1 MNRRLHT
8 FFLWNWAY
16 GVSPKYLLMKY
27 NCASLVLG
35 TEKMTALFRA
45 IVIAI
50 MMTMCS
56 CTDAVYDDSDV
67 RSGIADLNDRV
78 SKLETL
84 CAQMNSNIGALKE
97 IVDALQGKEYIENV
111 TPLSDNQGYIF
122 TFSSGKSVI
131 VYNGT
136 DGKDGVTPRFKIE
149 DGMWY
154 VSYDDCVSWELL
166 GKATGD
172 DGADAGIVSVTED
185 DDCVHFE
192 ISDGTVITIAKRM
205 PLALSFD
212 SEDVAITTGGASKIV
227 CYTLT
232 GVSENVVVKALA
244 QDGWKAVV
252 TRTSATSGSIGI
264 TAPEPIVES
273 EVIVLVCDGS
283 NMTMGAINCMKSTIL
298 IAKENY
304 QTDFHGGNIEIP
316 VKANTAYSV
325 SLPAGAASWITNV
338 STKSF
343 TESTLNLC
351 VSENETACVRRA
363 VISLTDDYSGA
374 VIKTFSVTQSGDP
387 DKAADSIE
395 LIVENPGQLS
405 LLLEPYQK
413 SEIKKMKL
421 YGNLN
426 DADCDVICKEMTA
439 LEELDLSE
447 LAETEIA
454 EGRFEGSS
462 IKRVALPN
470 TLTVIPASYFK
481 NSSLERVSIPSS
493 VKTIGKSAFEN
504 CSSLKDV
511 VLPEDSGLTAI
522 GESAF
527 RNCSS
532 ITSFYMPGSVSE
544 YGEDMFYGCSSLAS
558 FSGPNAKE
566 NGSFIIIDN
575 EVKCHAP
582 GYDWPYVD
590 QWGLSLKKI
599 VPPDYVTKDYWC
611 KDTEWYRFREDAES
625 ICYENNGGYKTK
637 ILWIP
642 GKNTRFEGKD
652 RDMALFSSVSDLL
665 YIYLNCES
673 IPEYLGSPGY
683 PWKFAGPDCLT
694 DAEKLLTVELG
705 PDVRQIGRCIIGSP
719 NLTTVH
725 LNEGLERI
733 YDQSICFLNSLQELR
748 IPDSVEY
755 LGFYCLMHCFNLRK
769 LYLGKGL
776 KYIDEYVL
784 STIFGQGQN
793 HLENLYIAAPVPP
806 EGYAIQTINPECKI
820 HVPAE
825 SLDLY
830 LANDN
835 WSIYA
840 SQIEGYDFTDF
851 DFNAAE

>member
-1 MNRRLHT
+1 
-8 FFLWNWAY
+8 
-16 GVSPKYLLMKY
+16 
-27 NCASLVLG
+27 
-35 TEKMTALFRA
+35 
-45 IVIAI
+45 
-50 MMTMCS
+50 
-56 CTDAVYDDSDV
+56 
-67 RSGIADLNDRV
+67 
-78 SKLETL
+78 
-84 CAQMNSNIGALKE
+84 
-97 IVDALQGKEYIENV
+97 
-111 TPLSDNQGYIF
+111 
-122 TFSSGKSVI
+122 
-131 VYNGT
+131 
-136 DGKDGVTPRFKIE
+136 
-149 DGMWY
+149 
-154 VSYDDCVSWELL
+154 
-166 GKATGD
+166 
-172 DGADAGIVSVTED
+172 
-185 DDCVHFE
+185 
-192 ISDGTVITIAKRM
+192 M
-205 PLALSFD
+205 PLAISFD
-212 SEDVAITTGGASKIV
+212 SDDVAITTGGAGKTV
-227 CYTLT
+227 GYTLT

-298 IAKENY
+298 IAQENY

-343 TESTLNLC
+343 SESTLNLC

-363 VISLTDDYSGA
+363 VISLTDDSGT

-426 DADCDVICKEMTA
+426 DADYDVICKEMTV
-439 LEELDLSE
+439 LEDLDLSE
-447 LAETEIA
+447 VLETEIA

-462 IKRVALPN
+462 IKRVALPKA
-470 TLTVIPASYFK
+470 LTAIPASCFK
-481 NSSLERVSIPSS
+481 DSSLEQVSIPSS

-511 VLPEDSGLTAI
+511 ALQEESGLTTI

-544 YGEDMFYGCSSLAS
+544 YGEDLFYGCSSLAS
-558 FSGPNAKE
+558 FSGPNAEE

-582 GYDWPYVD
+582 GYDWPYVN

-611 KDTEWYRFREDAES
+611 KDTEWYRFREDAETVY
-625 ICYENNGGYKTK
+625 CYRGEEYNTK
-637 ILWIP
+637 ILFIP
-642 GKNTRFEGKD
+642 GKETKLIGD
-652 RDMALFSSVSDLL
+652 VSFMSTMNSLI
-665 YIYLNCES
+665 YIYLNCEY
-673 IPEYLGSPGY
+673 IPRNVSDNHGY
-683 PWKFAGPDCLT
+683 PWKFAGPDCIT
-694 DAEKLLTVELG
+694 HAENLLTVEFG
-705 PDVRQIGRCIIGSP
+705 PDVRQIGRCIVTAP
-719 NLTTVH
+719 NLTRIQ

-784 STIFGQGQN
+784 STVFGQGQN

-806 EGYAIQTINPECKI
+806 DGYAIQTINPECKI
-820 HVPAE
+820 YVPAE
-825 SLDLY
+825 SLELY

>member
-1 MNRRLHT
+1 M
-8 FFLWNWAY
+8 
-16 GVSPKYLLMKY
+16 
-27 NCASLVLG
+27 
-35 TEKMTALFRA
+35 
-45 IVIAI
+45 
-50 MMTMCS
+50 
-56 CTDAVYDDSDV
+56 YDDSSV
-67 RSGIADLNDRV
+67 RNSIADLNDRV

-84 CAQMNSNIGALKE
+84 CDRMNSNISALKE
-97 IVDALQGKEYIENV
+97 IVDAIQGKEYIENV

-122 TFSSGKSVI
+122 TFSSGKSVT
-131 VYNGT
+131 VYNGK

-149 DGMWY
+149 ERMWY
-154 VSYDDCVSWELL
+154 VSYDDGVSWELL

-172 DGADAGIVSVTED
+172 DGADAGIVSVTEET
-185 DDCVHFE
+185 DCVHFE

-205 PLALSFD
+205 PLTISFD
-212 SEDVAITTGGASKIV
+212 NDDVAITIGGVSRTIG
-227 CYTLT
+227 YTLA
-232 GVSENVVVKALA
+232 GASENVVVKALA
-244 QDGWKAVV
+244 QDGWKAMVN
-252 TRTSATSGSIGI
+252 RSSATTGSIAI

-283 NMTMGAINCMKSTIL
+283 NMTMGSINCMKSTIL

-325 SLPAGAASWITNV
+325 LLPAGAASWITNV
-338 STKSF
+338 ATKSF
-343 TESTLNLC
+343 TESTLSLC

-363 VISLTDDYSGA
+363 VISLTDEYSGS

-421 YGNLN
+421 YGTLN
-426 DADCDVICKEMTA
+426 DADYNVICKEMTA

-447 LAETEIA
+447 VSEIEIA
-454 EGRFEGSS
+454 EGRFENSS

-470 TLTVIPASYFK
+470 TLTVIPASCFK
-481 NSSLERVSIPSS
+481 SSSLEQVSIPSS
-493 VKTIGKSAFEN
+493 VKTIGKSAFEK
-504 CSSLKDV
+504 CSALKEV
-511 VLPEDSGLTAI
+511 VLPEDSGLTTI

-532 ITSFYMPGSVSE
+532 IKSFYMPGSVAE
-544 YGEDMFYGCSSLAS
+544 YGEDLFYGCSSLAS

-582 GYDWPYVD
+582 GYDWPYVN

-611 KDTEWYRFREDAES
+611 KDTEWYRFREDAETVY
-625 ICYENNGGYKTK
+625 CYRGEEYKTK
-637 ILWIP
+637 VLWIP
-642 GKNTRFEGKD
+642 GKETKLIGGASFMSTMNS
-652 RDMALFSSVSDLL
+652 LV
-665 YIYLNCES
+665 YIYLNCEYVPGN
-673 IPEYLGSPGY
+673 IADNPGY
-683 PWKFAGPDCLT
+683 PWKFGGPDCIT
-694 DAEKLLTVELG
+694 HAENLLTVELG
-705 PDVRQIGRCIIGSP
+705 PDVRQIGRCVVTAP
-719 NLTTVH
+719 NLKRVQ

-784 STIFGQGQN
+784 STVFGQGQN

-806 EGYAIQTINPECKI
+806 GGYAIQTINPECKI

-825 SLDLY
+825 SLEQY

>member
-1 MNRRLHT
+1 MKCNCIWSV
-8 FFLWNWAY
+8 WNY
-16 GVSPKYLLMKY
+16 GNVK
-27 NCASLVLG
+27 
-35 TEKMTALFRA
+35 TLFK
-45 IVIAI
+45 VTVFVT
-50 MMTMCS
+50 MLSMCS
-56 CTDAVYDDSDV
+56 CSGEMYDDSSV
-67 RSGIADLNDRV
+67 RNSIADLNDRV

-84 CAQMNSNIGALKE
+84 CDRMNSNISALKE
-97 IVDALQGKEYIENV
+97 IVDAIQGKEYIENV

-122 TFSSGKSVI
+122 TFSSGKSVT
-131 VYNGT
+131 VYNGK

-149 DGMWY
+149 ERMWY
-154 VSYDDCVSWELL
+154 VSYDDGVSWELL
-166 GKATGD
+166 GKATGY
-172 DGADAGIVSVTED
+172 DGADAGIVSVTEET
-185 DDCVHFE
+185 DCVHFE

-205 PLALSFD
+205 PLTISFD
-212 SEDVAITTGGASKIV
+212 NDDVAITIGGVSRTIG
-227 CYTLT
+227 YTLA
-232 GVSENVVVKALA
+232 GASENVVVKALA
-244 QDGWKAVV
+244 QDGWKAMVN
-252 TRTSATSGSIGI
+252 RSSATTGSIAI

-283 NMTMGAINCMKSTIL
+283 NMTMGSINCMKSTIL

-325 SLPAGAASWITNV
+325 LLPAGAASWITNV
-338 STKSF
+338 ATKSF
-343 TESTLNLC
+343 TESTLSLC

-363 VISLTDDYSGA
+363 VISLTDEYSGS

-421 YGNLN
+421 YGTLN
-426 DADCDVICKEMTA
+426 DADYNVICKEMTA

-447 LAETEIA
+447 VSEIEIA
-454 EGRFEGSS
+454 EGRFENSS

-470 TLTVIPASYFK
+470 TLTVIPASCFK
-481 NSSLERVSIPSS
+481 SSSLEQVSIPSS
-493 VKTIGKSAFEN
+493 VKTIGKSAFEK
-504 CSSLKDV
+504 CSALKEV
-511 VLPEDSGLTAI
+511 VLPEDSGLTTI

-532 ITSFYMPGSVSE
+532 IKSFYMPGSVAE
-544 YGEDMFYGCSSLAS
+544 YGEDLFYGCSSLAS

-582 GYDWPYVD
+582 GYDWPYVN

-611 KDTEWYRFREDAES
+611 KDTEWYRFREDAETVY
-625 ICYENNGGYKTK
+625 CYRGEEYKTK
-637 ILWIP
+637 VLWIP
-642 GKNTRFEGKD
+642 GKETKLIGGASFMSTMNS
-652 RDMALFSSVSDLL
+652 LV
-665 YIYLNCES
+665 YIYLNCEYVPGN
-673 IPEYLGSPGY
+673 IADNPGY
-683 PWKFAGPDCLT
+683 PWKFGGPDCIT
-694 DAEKLLTVELG
+694 HAENLLTVELG
-705 PDVRQIGRCIIGSP
+705 PDVRQIGRCVVTAP
-719 NLTTVH
+719 NLKRVQ

-784 STIFGQGQN
+784 STVFGQGQN

-806 EGYAIQTINPECKI
+806 GGYAIQTINPECKI

-825 SLDLY
+825 SLEQY

>member
-1 MNRRLHT
+1 MKCNCIWSV
-8 FFLWNWAY
+8 WNY
-16 GVSPKYLLMKY
+16 GNVK
-27 NCASLVLG
+27 
-35 TEKMTALFRA
+35 TLFK
-45 IVIAI
+45 VTVFVT
-50 MMTMCS
+50 MLSMCS
-56 CTDAVYDDSDV
+56 CSGEMYDDSSV
-67 RSGIADLNDRV
+67 RNSIADLNDRV

-84 CAQMNSNIGALKE
+84 CDRMNSNISALKE
-97 IVDALQGKEYIENV
+97 IVDAIQGKEYIENV

-122 TFSSGKSVI
+122 TFSSGKSVT
-131 VYNGT
+131 VYNGK

-149 DGMWY
+149 ERMWY
-154 VSYDDCVSWELL
+154 VSYDDGVSWELL

-172 DGADAGIVSVTED
+172 DGADAGIVSVTEET
-185 DDCVHFE
+185 DCVHFE

-205 PLALSFD
+205 PLTISFD
-212 SEDVAITTGGASKIV
+212 NDDVAITIGGVSRTIG
-227 CYTLT
+227 YTLA
-232 GVSENVVVKALA
+232 GASENVVVKALA
-244 QDGWKAVV
+244 QDGWKAMVN
-252 TRTSATSGSIGI
+252 RSSATTGSIAI

-283 NMTMGAINCMKSTIL
+283 NMTMGSINCMKSTIL

-325 SLPAGAASWITNV
+325 LLPAGAASWITNV
-338 STKSF
+338 ATKSF
-343 TESTLNLC
+343 TESTLSLC

-363 VISLTDDYSGA
+363 VISLTDEYSGS

-421 YGNLN
+421 YGTLN
-426 DADCDVICKEMTA
+426 DADYNVICKEMTA

-447 LAETEIA
+447 VSEIEIA
-454 EGRFEGSS
+454 EGRFENSS

-470 TLTVIPASYFK
+470 TLTVIPASCFK
-481 NSSLERVSIPSS
+481 SSSLEQVSIPSS
-493 VKTIGKSAFEN
+493 VKTIGKSAFEK
-504 CSSLKDV
+504 CSALKEV
-511 VLPEDSGLTAI
+511 VLPEDSGLTTI

-532 ITSFYMPGSVSE
+532 IKSFYMPGSVAE
-544 YGEDMFYGCSSLAS
+544 YGEDLFYGCSSLAS

-582 GYDWPYVD
+582 GYDWPYVN

-611 KDTEWYRFREDAES
+611 KDTEWYRFREDAETVY
-625 ICYENNGGYKTK
+625 CYRGEEYKTK
-637 ILWIP
+637 VLWIP
-642 GKNTRFEGKD
+642 GKETKLIGGASFMSTMNS
-652 RDMALFSSVSDLL
+652 LV
-665 YIYLNCES
+665 YIYLNCEYVPGN
-673 IPEYLGSPGY
+673 IADNPGY
-683 PWKFAGPDCLT
+683 PWKFGGPDCIT
-694 DAEKLLTVELG
+694 HAENLLTVELG
-705 PDVRQIGRCIIGSP
+705 PDVRQIGRCVVTAP
-719 NLTTVH
+719 NLKRVQ

-784 STIFGQGQN
+784 STVFGQGQN

-806 EGYAIQTINPECKI
+806 GGYAIQTINPECKI

-825 SLDLY
+825 SLEQY

>member
-1 MNRRLHT
+1 
-8 FFLWNWAY
+8 
-16 GVSPKYLLMKY
+16 MK
-27 NCASLVLG
+27 
-35 TEKMTALFRA
+35 TLFK
-45 IVIAI
+45 VTVFVT
-50 MMTMCS
+50 MLSMCS
-56 CTDAVYDDSDV
+56 CSGEMYDDSSV
-67 RSGIADLNDRV
+67 RNSIADLNDRV

-84 CAQMNSNIGALKE
+84 CDRMNSNISALKE
-97 IVDALQGKEYIENV
+97 IVDAIQGKEYIENV

-122 TFSSGKSVI
+122 TFSSGKSVT
-131 VYNGT
+131 VYNGK

-149 DGMWY
+149 ERMWY
-154 VSYDDCVSWELL
+154 VSYDDGVSWELL

-172 DGADAGIVSVTED
+172 DGADAGIVSVTEET
-185 DDCVHFE
+185 DCVHFE

-205 PLALSFD
+205 PLTISFD
-212 SEDVAITTGGASKIV
+212 NDDVAITIGGVSRTIG
-227 CYTLT
+227 YTLA
-232 GVSENVVVKALA
+232 GASENVVVKALA
-244 QDGWKAVV
+244 QDGWKAMVN
-252 TRTSATSGSIGI
+252 RSSATTGSIAI

-283 NMTMGAINCMKSTIL
+283 NMTMGSINCMKSTIL

-325 SLPAGAASWITNV
+325 LLPAGAASWITNV
-338 STKSF
+338 ATKSF
-343 TESTLNLC
+343 TESTLSLC

-363 VISLTDDYSGA
+363 VISLTDEYSGS

-421 YGNLN
+421 YGTLN
-426 DADCDVICKEMTA
+426 DADYNVICKEMTA

-447 LAETEIA
+447 VSEIEIA
-454 EGRFEGSS
+454 EGRFENSS

-470 TLTVIPASYFK
+470 TLTVIPASCFK
-481 NSSLERVSIPSS
+481 SSSLEQVSIPSS
-493 VKTIGKSAFEN
+493 VKTIGKSAFEK
-504 CSSLKDV
+504 CSALKEV
-511 VLPEDSGLTAI
+511 VLPEDSGLTTI

-532 ITSFYMPGSVSE
+532 IKSFYMPGSVAE
-544 YGEDMFYGCSSLAS
+544 YGEDLFYGCSSLAS

-582 GYDWPYVD
+582 GYDWPYVN

-611 KDTEWYRFREDAES
+611 KDTEWYRFREDAETVY
-625 ICYENNGGYKTK
+625 CYRGEEYKTK
-637 ILWIP
+637 VLWIP
-642 GKNTRFEGKD
+642 GKETKLIGGASFMSTMNS
-652 RDMALFSSVSDLL
+652 LV
-665 YIYLNCES
+665 YIYLNCEYVPGN
-673 IPEYLGSPGY
+673 IADNPGY
-683 PWKFAGPDCLT
+683 PWKFGGPDCIT
-694 DAEKLLTVELG
+694 HAENLLTVELG
-705 PDVRQIGRCIIGSP
+705 PDVRQIGRCVVTAP
-719 NLTTVH
+719 NLKRVQ

-784 STIFGQGQN
+784 STVFGQGQN

-806 EGYAIQTINPECKI
+806 GGYAIQTINPECKI

-825 SLDLY
+825 SLEQY